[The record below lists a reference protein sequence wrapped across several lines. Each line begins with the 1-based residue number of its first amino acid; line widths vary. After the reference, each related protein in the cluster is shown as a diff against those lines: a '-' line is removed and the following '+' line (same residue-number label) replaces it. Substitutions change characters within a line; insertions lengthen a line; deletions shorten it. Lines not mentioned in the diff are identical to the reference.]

1 MNCSIRL
8 IRTLCGMKY
17 INNKHLGDFIILFE
31 SSNFNEIKEEIMLL
45 LDFRSQ
51 FFANG
56 ALTEI
61 IMMKLGNNDSSTI
74 NNDID
79 FVVNL
84 KENQ

>member
-1 MNCSIRL
+1 
-8 IRTLCGMKY
+8 
-17 INNKHLGDFIILFE
+17 
-31 SSNFNEIKEEIMLL
+31 MLL

-61 IMMKLGNNDSSTI
+61 TMMKLGDNDSSTI